1 VLVGG
6 PTGSGKSTTLAA
18 LIDSINRNTKRH
30 VISMEDPIEV
40 LHKSQQGLVNQREIG
55 THTRSSTSALRSTL
69 RQDPDV
75 ILVGEMRDL
84 PTISFAVTAAETGHL
99 VFGTL
104 HTVSADTTVD
114 RIINAFPHAQASQVR
129 SMLSDSLRAVVCQY
143 LIPRRNG
150 GGRCLAVEVLLNTD
164 AVANMIRKGKTHQI
178 PSIIATSRELGMRA
192 MDGELKRLHDDGVI
206 SAEDAFMRAAHKKE
220 FEDLLEGGALPLA
233 GEAPPALDEDEAP
246 VPPPAPA
253 AAAPGEA

>member
-1 VLVGG
+1 
-6 PTGSGKSTTLAA
+6 
-18 LIDSINRNTKRH
+18 
-30 VISMEDPIEV
+30 
-40 LHKSQQGLVNQREIG
+40 
-55 THTRSSTSALRSTL
+55 
-69 RQDPDV
+69 
-75 ILVGEMRDL
+75 MRDL